1 MRHVPKQYSNAPS
14 HELITVALWT
24 RGREQAA
31 ALAELEAR
39 GLQLSPQQQLT
50 AGLRRPRSGRKMRRP
65 SGVSSE
71 TSKANNK

>member
-14 HELITVALWT
+14 HELIAVALWT

-39 GLQLSPQQQLT
+39 GLQLSPKQQLT
-50 AGLRRPRSGRKMRRP
+50 AGLTNWRLNYAHL
-65 SGVSSE
+65 SSVFN
-71 TSKANNK
+71 AAG